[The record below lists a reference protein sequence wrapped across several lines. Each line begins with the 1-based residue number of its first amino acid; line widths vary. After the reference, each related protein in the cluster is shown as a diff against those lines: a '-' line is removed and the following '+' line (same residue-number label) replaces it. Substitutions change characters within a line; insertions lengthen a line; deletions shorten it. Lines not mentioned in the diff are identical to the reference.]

1 MGQGINTLS
10 LELDDKEALALAQF
24 VKRLTWS
31 DLRGGPLM
39 MTRRMSSRMPSI
51 NYRGQWPKKV
61 FPRDSAVFQKRA
73 SKFLNALFLSPPLL
87 TLCFYS
93 LRVFGAGIGQLLPA
107 TWPYNRFFKFTE

>member
-31 DLRGGPLM
+31 DLRGCAVDDDEAYVIKDAVDKLQRAMAEEGF
-39 MTRRMSSRMPSI
+39 S
-51 NYRGQWPKKV
+51 
-61 FPRDSAVFQKRA
+61 RDSAVFHKRA
-73 SKFLNALFLSPPLL
+73 SKFLNALFLPPTLL

-93 LRVFGAGIGQLLPA
+93 LRVFGAGVGQLLPA
-107 TWPYNRFFKFTE
+107 TWPHNRLFKFTE

>member
-31 DLRGGPLM
+31 DLRGCAVDDDEAYVIKDAVDKLQRAMAEEG
-39 MTRRMSSRMPSI
+39 
-51 NYRGQWPKKV
+51 
-61 FPRDSAVFQKRA
+61 FPRDSAVVFHKRA
-73 SKFLNALFLSPPLL
+73 SKFLNALFLPSLL

-93 LRVFGAGIGQLLPA
+93 LRVFGAGVGQLLPA
-107 TWPYNRFFKFTE
+107 TWATQPVVQVH